1 MIYSIRSEVK
11 TLEYKGLTA
20 EQKARRNRQNAA
32 SRGRYEAKTYD
43 KLYIRIRKDGADG
56 AELEQIKAAAQ
67 AAGQS
72 VNAWI
77 IEAIRDKL

>member
-1 MIYSIRSEVK
+1 M
-11 TLEYKGLTA
+11 EYKELSA

-43 KLYIRIRKDGADG
+43 KIYLRIRKDGTDG
-56 AELEQIKAAAQ
+56 ATLAQIRAAAT

-72 VNAWI
+72 VNSWI

>member
-1 MIYSIRSEVK
+1 MERKELS
-11 TLEYKGLTA
+11 A

-43 KLYIRIRKDGADG
+43 KTYLRIRKDGTDG
-56 AELEQIKAAAQ
+56 VTLAQIRAAAA

>member
-1 MIYSIRSEVK
+1 M
-11 TLEYKGLTA
+11 EYKDLSA

-43 KLYIRIRKDGADG
+43 KVYLRIRKDGADG
-56 AELEQIKAAAQ
+56 VTPDQIKAAAE
-67 AAGQS
+67 ASGQS

>member
-1 MIYSIRSEVK
+1 MRGVK
-11 TLEYKGLTA
+11 ALERKELSA

-43 KLYIRIRKDGADG
+43 KTYLRIRKDGTDG
-56 AELEQIKAAAQ
+56 VTLAQIRAAAA